1 MKAPSSIIL
10 LSFVLVI
17 FLSCASSIDAI
28 VGGWKPVK
36 SVIDPHLVDIARF
49 AVLENNKK
57 IGKSLE
63 LVKINKSE
71 YQVVNGF
78 QYRLIVD
85 AKTEGKTKSYQATVV
100 ESGKKLELIS
110 FIALLRITPSYSR

>member
-17 FLSCASSIDAI
+17 FLSCVSSIDAI

-36 SVIDPHLVDIARF
+36 SVTDPHLVDVARF

-57 IGKSLE
+57 TGKSLE
-63 LVKINKSE
+63 LVKINKGE
-71 YQVVNGF
+71 YQVINGF

-85 AKTEGKTKSYQATVV
+85 AKAKGKTKSYQATVV

-110 FIALLRITPSYSR
+110 FIALLRN